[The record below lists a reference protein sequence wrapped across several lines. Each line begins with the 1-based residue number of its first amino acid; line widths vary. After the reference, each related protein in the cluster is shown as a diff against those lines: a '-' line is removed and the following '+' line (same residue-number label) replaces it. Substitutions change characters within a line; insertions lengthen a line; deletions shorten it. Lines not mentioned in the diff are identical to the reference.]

1 MRNTTYAV
9 RFTRQGIAHIE
20 TGQHGLSRFQARKL
34 ARRVGGAVVR
44 LRLDP

>member
-9 RFTRQGIAHIE
+9 RFTRQGIAHVE
-20 TGQHGLSRFQARKL
+20 TGRHGLSRFQARKL
-34 ARRVGGAVVR
+34 ARRVGGVAVR

>member
-9 RFTRQGIAHIE
+9 RFTRQGIAHVE
-20 TGQHGLSRFQARKL
+20 TAPHGLSRWRARKL
-34 ARRVGGAVVR
+34 ARRLGGTVVR